1 MLAKIINEALSGRR
15 IIMNKIDVIAQ
26 IGDIKEIEYRNTL
39 AITSIIELLL
49 EKNIISREDI
59 SSKAE
64 ELDKMAFLQT
74 DKLSKI

>member
-1 MLAKIINEALSGRR
+1 
-15 IIMNKIDVIAQ
+15 MNKLEIMAQ

-59 SSKAE
+59 SKKAE
-64 ELDKMAFLQT
+64 ELDRMAFMKT
-74 DKLSKI
+74 NEI

>member
-1 MLAKIINEALSGRR
+1 
-15 IIMNKIDVIAQ
+15 MNRLDVLAQ

-59 SSKAE
+59 SKKAE
-64 ELDKMAFLQT
+64 ELDKMAFQET
-74 DKLSKI
+74 NDFDISI

>member
-1 MLAKIINEALSGRR
+1 
-15 IIMNKIDVIAQ
+15 MNKLEIMAQ

-59 SSKAE
+59 SKKAE
-64 ELDKMAFLQT
+64 ELDRMAFMKT
-74 DKLSKI
+74 SEM